1 MRRSLCTW
9 TSSMCARPRADSPLA
24 LYVDMEYVPTV
35 EDRLQGDGAATPK
48 RSITEMFDVAALVR
62 V

>member
-1 MRRSLCTW
+1 
-9 TSSMCARPRADSPLA
+9 MCARPRADSPLA